1 MAFSKNCF
9 MHFLNK
15 SDAQILLKL
24 NFYEKTLLF
33 LNFKRCNFLI
43 KLFYERVPPLN
54 VKCSFLVVKIINTV
68 SLHNDFLK
76 NVQKYYFLFK
86 KGHFSEN
93 GD

>member
-1 MAFSKNCF
+1 

-15 SDAQILLKL
+15 SDAQILSKL
-24 NFYEKTLLF
+24 IKMNFYKKTPLF

-43 KLFYERVPPLN
+43 KFFYERVPPLN

-76 NVQKYYFLFK
+76 NVRKNYFLSK
-86 KGHFSEN
+86 KGYFSEN